1 MEAKHWGKKRSPGKG
16 QDRNSYKL
24 HMHSRRSRFAE
35 QTSDPTKCIVFFN
48 DTTWDFLFNPRN
60 ILQTTDAFCRDPFL
74 WMVGSKGCKLYGTN
88 LGTAKLCLQLAGPS
102 ASGNS
107 IEHPPSTKRNH
118 GGYFGN
124 DMELPQSSGTKGG
137 CNSYER
143 VMGLDSCGRTSLE
156 MVWFRKFQRWTV
168 WTGQGPNGGVKK
180 HPNGIYW
187 LWICSRNHG
196 KNNQKTIYRTSFFVP
211 FSLHVHGHF
220 DGDLPRNWALLNE
233 DLWYTTHRSP
243 TIPSAS
249 AGVFGLFAFG

>member
-1 MEAKHWGKKRSPGKG
+1 M
-16 QDRNSYKL
+16 
-24 HMHSRRSRFAE
+24 F
-35 QTSDPTKCIVFFN
+35 I
-48 DTTWDFLFNPRN
+48 
-60 ILQTTDAFCRDPFL
+60 
-74 WMVGSKGCKLYGTN
+74 
-88 LGTAKLCLQLAGPS
+88 
-102 ASGNS
+102 
-107 IEHPPSTKRNH
+107 PPSTKRNH

-143 VMGLDSCGRTSLE
+143 VMGLDSCGRTYLE

-220 DGDLPRNWALLNE
+220 DGDLPRNWALFKWRPLVNHPSLAHHPQCLSRSFWAFCFRIGLN
-233 DLWYTTHRSP
+233 TTVIFVNQWVLPKMDTSW
-243 TIPSAS
+243 
-249 AGVFGLFAFG
+249 